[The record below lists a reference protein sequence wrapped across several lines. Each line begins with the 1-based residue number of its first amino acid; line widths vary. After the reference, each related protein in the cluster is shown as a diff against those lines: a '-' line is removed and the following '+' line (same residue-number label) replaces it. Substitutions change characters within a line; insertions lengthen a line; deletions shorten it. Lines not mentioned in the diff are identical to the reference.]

1 MKMYIYIYIY
11 IFPVFNL
18 HHITSDQSSVHVNK
32 SVIYDCVYKII
43 QIKSSIIVTFLFFF
57 SSI

>member
-1 MKMYIYIYIY
+1 MCIYI
-11 IFPVFNL
+11 FNL
-18 HHITSDQSSVHVNK
+18 HHITSDQSSIHANK

-57 SSI
+57 LPFEI